1 MFDVKRKNALKNSGF
16 ATKKTKRLL
25 FYLSVV
31 ILPMIQFAIFYV
43 GVNFRNILLAFQS
56 YDIRQGT
63 YNWDGLNNFLAVFND
78 IASLPFFFKAI
89 QNSLIFFACSW
100 GLGVTL
106 GLLFSF
112 YIYKKFTGSNF
123 FKVILFLPSIVSEIV
138 MVLMYKYFV
147 ENAVPNIISSLTGN
161 DRVFGLLSNP
171 NTAYATLLFYNIWFS
186 FGGTVLMYSGT
197 MSGIDPA
204 IVEAAV
210 IDGITP
216 IKEFW
221 YITLPMIYPTMVVL
235 LSTGVVGLFT
245 NQMGLYSFF
254 GAEAEPNLYT
264 LGYYLY
270 KETQTNLESP
280 ARFPYLSAFG
290 LLLTVVAT
298 PLTYLVKNL
307 MEKFGPSVE

>member
-1 MFDVKRKNALKNSGF
+1 MIDVKKKDSTKRSGF
-16 ATKKTKRLL
+16 ATKKQKRLL
-25 FYLSVV
+25 FYISVV
-31 ILPMIQFAIFYV
+31 ILPMIQFAIFYI

-56 YDIRQGT
+56 YDIREGT
-63 YNWDGLNNFLAVFND
+63 YSWYGFNNFLDVFSD
-78 IASLPFFFKAI
+78 FVSLPFLENAMK
-89 QNSLIFFACSW
+89 NSLIFFACSW
-100 GLGVTL
+100 LIGVTL

-112 YIYKKFTGSNF
+112 YIYKKMFASNF

-147 ENAVPNIISSLTGN
+147 ENSVPSVISQLTGQ

-171 NTAYATLLFYNIWFS
+171 KTAYVTVLFYNIWFS

-204 IVEAAV
+204 VVEAAV

-254 GAEAEPNLYT
+254 GQEAEPHLYT

-270 KETQTNLESP
+270 RETQTNLESP

-290 LLLTVVAT
+290 LLITLVMT
-298 PLTYLVKNL
+298 PLTYLVKWT